1 MTGPQGLP
9 LFKPPYSRLVAYDMN
24 EGDIAWQTP
33 TGIGLDRVRNHPALA
48 GLELLPLGGQ
58 MTTSGPLV
66 TKTLVMLGLAPSGP
80 EDSSTLVAYDKE
92 TGDVLGAVDLPSRP
106 LGTPMTYEV
115 GGKQYVALTLA
126 DATLVALALP

>member
-1 MTGPQGLP
+1 MRQRWIAAGALLTGSVVATAPVVAQAPDPGGEWP
-9 LFKPPYSRLVAYDMN
+9 SYGGTNWSQKYS
-24 EGDIAWQTP
+24 
-33 TGIGLDRVRNHPALA
+33 
-48 GLELLPLGGQ
+48 PLGGQ

-66 TKTLVMLGLAPSGP
+66 TKTLVMLGLAPSEP

>member
-1 MTGPQGLP
+1 MTP
-9 LFKPPYSRLVAYDMN
+9 
-24 EGDIAWQTP
+24 
-33 TGIGLDRVRNHPALA
+33 
-48 GLELLPLGGQ
+48 
-58 MTTSGPLV
+58 SGPLV
-66 TKTLVMLGLAPSGP
+66 TKALVMRGLAPSEP

>member
-1 MTGPQGLP
+1 MRQRWIAAGALLTVSVVATAPVVAQAPDPGGEWPSYGGTNWSQ
-9 LFKPPYSRLVAYDMN
+9 KYS
-24 EGDIAWQTP
+24 
-33 TGIGLDRVRNHPALA
+33 
-48 GLELLPLGGQ
+48 PLGGQ

-66 TKTLVMLGLAPSGP
+66 TKTLVMLGLAPSEP

-92 TGDVLGAVDLPSRP
+92 PGDVLGAVDLPSRP
-106 LGTPMTYEV
+106 LGPPMTYEV

>member
-1 MTGPQGLP
+1 
-9 LFKPPYSRLVAYDMN
+9 
-24 EGDIAWQTP
+24 
-33 TGIGLDRVRNHPALA
+33 
-48 GLELLPLGGQ
+48 

-66 TKTLVMLGLAPSGP
+66 TKALVMLGLAPSEP

-92 TGDVLGAVDLPSRP
+92 TGDVLGAVDMRSRP
-106 LGTPMTYEV
+106 LGTTMTYEV

>member
-1 MTGPQGLP
+1 MRQRWIAAGALLTVSVVATAPVVAQAPDPGGEWSSYGGTNWSQ
-9 LFKPPYSRLVAYDMN
+9 KYS
-24 EGDIAWQTP
+24 
-33 TGIGLDRVRNHPALA
+33 
-48 GLELLPLGGQ
+48 PLGGQ

-66 TKTLVMLGLAPSGP
+66 TKTLVMLGLAPSEP